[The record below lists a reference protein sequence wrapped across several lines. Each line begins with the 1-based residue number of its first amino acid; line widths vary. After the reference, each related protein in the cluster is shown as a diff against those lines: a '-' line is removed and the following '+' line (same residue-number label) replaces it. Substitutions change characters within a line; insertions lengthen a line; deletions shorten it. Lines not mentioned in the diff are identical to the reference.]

1 LDPQKIF
8 ESYKTLL
15 IFEKYLNLRK
25 ISESLNL
32 WKVWIFF
39 FKFCQTL
46 AVVPFFGKETN
57 FMPKIFYI
65 EKALATKFSILI
77 DSHINLTKR

>member
-1 LDPQKIF
+1 M
-8 ESYKTLL
+8 ES
-15 IFEKYLNLRK
+15 
-25 ISESLNL
+25 
-32 WKVWIFF
+32 WIFL
-39 FKFCQTL
+39 KFCKIL